1 MMMKSIVTVIAAVML
16 AAVTPGVSPAQEYIL
31 GDGDLLKVTVYENE
45 DLSVRARVSGDGTI
59 NVPLI
64 GQMQLGG
71 LTVGAAE
78 KMFVE
83 RLKQGYL
90 VDPHVSILVEE
101 YRSRKVTILGEVAK
115 PGLYELPGNASLLE
129 IISKAGGLT
138 DKAGSTVIIKRR
150 VAKPEPQALP
160 EEGQSQPPAQQ
171 AAQVQAPEQS
181 AGQPDVTY
189 ISVNLSSLMDKGE
202 SAANMNVQD
211 GDNIFVNKGGFIF
224 VTGQVKKPGAFK
236 FEEGTTV
243 MKAIALAEGLTDR
256 AAPGRTVLIRKQ
268 GQNEREIK
276 VDMGFPVMPDD
287 LISVPE
293 SFF

>member
-1 MMMKSIVTVIAAVML
+1 MLMKCIVTVIAAAML
-16 AAVTPGVSPAQEYIL
+16 AAAAPCASAQEYIL

-64 GQMQLGG
+64 GEMQLGG

-150 VAKPEPQALP
+150 VAKPEEAQP
-160 EEGQSQPPAQQ
+160 EEGQPQPPVQQSAQGRT
-171 AAQVQAPEQS
+171 PEQS
-181 AGQPDVTY
+181 TAGQTDVTY
-189 ISVNLSSLMDKGE
+189 ISVNLNSLMDKGDP
-202 SAANMNVQD
+202 SANMSVQD

-268 GQNEREIK
+268 GQSEREMK